1 MPADKPLII
10 WVDDTAE
17 QLFSQVWGIENAG
30 YRVLPV
36 AEPER
41 ALEIIREK
49 QPCLALLDVVMPAP
63 GGHEL
68 CRQLRAEPATS
79 DIPVILLS
87 LLDGRKSIAE
97 AYSSGAVDYL
107 LKPLD
112 AAVAVP
118 VVDIRLRTH
127 ALWLEVKRGRFSVQA
142 DAQVPVLV
150 GCLRSRLLRRGSCP
164 PAQNHRRDNLY
175 EILCA
180 GGISQDRAARQV
192 ADFFKL
198 PYLPR
203 IESDI
208 VRSGEFTPEFSLK
221 NMVLALTVKGEPAY
235 AVSNPLNKELLR
247 RLRREDGPLTLF
259 LSPPSAIAAALGNRL
274 SPKESIII

>member
-1 MPADKPLII
+1 MSDNRPLIV

-17 QLFSQVWGIENAG
+17 HLFSQVWGIENAG
-30 YRVLPV
+30 YRVMPV

-49 QPCLALLDVVMPAP
+49 QPVLALLDVVMPAP
-63 GGHEL
+63 GGYEL
-68 CRQLRAEPATS
+68 CRQLQAEHATA

-87 LLDGRKSIAE
+87 LMDGRKSMAD
-97 AYSSGAVDYL
+97 AYSAGAVDYL

-127 ALWLEVKRGRFSVQA
+127 ALWLEVNRGRYGPQA
-142 DAQVPVLV
+142 DAQVPAFVSYLHNRLV
-150 GCLRSRLLRRGSCP
+150 QRGSCP
-164 PAQNHRRDNLY
+164 LAQNYRRDNLY
-175 EILCA
+175 EILSA
-180 GGISQDRAARQV
+180 DGISQDRAARQV

-198 PYLPR
+198 PYLAR
-203 IESDI
+203 IESGSL
-208 VRSGEFTPEFSLK
+208 RSREFTPEFSIK
-221 NMVLALTVKGEPAY
+221 NMVVALALKDARAY

-247 RLRREDGPLTLF
+247 RLRREVGAGELKLF
-259 LSPPSAIAAALGNRL
+259 VSPPSAIAAALG
-274 SPKESIII
+274 K